1 MKTGHI
7 SNIITIV
14 FIMSALVLTSC
25 SNSLEEVK
33 LEIHEKKAIDFD
45 KYDKIV
51 YADLA
56 LENTPEG
63 FSPVN
68 ELNEFFV
75 NDLTKLL
82 EKKVEHLNVTDID
95 KDIKIGAGETARLEK
110 IKERLKDSP
119 NSLLIT
125 GNLIFDIKTRS
136 KIEDVK
142 DETGKKGK
150 GFVKVQHW
158 GLTMKIEVIEV
169 LTGQVLFNKNYSEK
183 TSSADIVNPKY
194 NFDDL
199 FFKMNNNF
207 TRDFINKKST
217 QRRYLLTN

>member
-25 SNSLEEVK
+25 SNNLEEVK

-95 KDIKIGAGETARLEK
+95 KDIKIGSGETARLEK

-125 GNLIFDIKTRS
+125 GNLIF
-136 KIEDVK
+136 
-142 DETGKKGK
+142 
-150 GFVKVQHW
+150 
-158 GLTMKIEVIEV
+158 
-169 LTGQVLFNKNYSEK
+169 
-183 TSSADIVNPKY
+183 
-194 NFDDL
+194 
-199 FFKMNNNF
+199 
-207 TRDFINKKST
+207 
-217 QRRYLLTN
+217 